1 MHIMRAPDQHDQ
13 GECIALLTTAPE
25 HTVAQATSVCLISF
39 HSFLSLQMHI
49 MRAPDQHAQGE
60 CIALLTTAPEHT
72 LPKLLQSPKQ
82 FFHSFP
88 VASNAYHACT

>member
-1 MHIMRAPDQHDQ
+1 
-13 GECIALLTTAPE
+13 
-25 HTVAQATSVCLISF
+25 
-39 HSFLSLQMHI
+39 MHI

-72 LPKLLQSPKQ
+72 LPSYFNRLNSFPFFLSLQMHIMRAPDQHDQGECIALLTTAPEHTLPKLLQSPKQ
-82 FFHSFP
+82 FPFLS